1 MSSTDNTILPKH
13 VGIIMDGNGR
23 WAKARGLPRVAGH
36 REGAK
41 TVDRIVTACRKKGI
55 KALTLYAFSSQNW
68 TRPSLEI
75 KALMQLLGEYI
86 KKERKTILKNN
97 IQLNA
102 IGDLDQ
108 LPDNPKKALL
118 NLMEES
124 KKNSKM
130 TLTLALSYGGQ
141 EEITA
146 AAKAIAKK
154 VKQNIL
160 SPDEITVSS
169 FNREIWSSSLGPLD
183 LIIRTSGELRISNFM
198 LWSAAYAEFF
208 FSSKMWPDFQISD
221 LEDAFEAFS
230 KRDRRFGDLGD

>member
-198 LWSAAYAEFF
+198 LWSAAYADFF